1 MAILAMALLR
11 KHDAQRDI
19 LIEPAACTDRSSG
32 GIRNWGRSRAVKTN
46 QLVVI
51 YVTSFNL

>member
-19 LIEPAACTDRSSG
+19 LIELAACTDRSSG

-46 QLVVI
+46 RLVVI